1 MQSFFRNLVRMFLTG
16 VATLLPLIV
25 TVFVVTWVV
34 KLADAYIGPS
44 SSFGM
49 FIVTVVGESKKYI
62 GYLAGYLVVII
73 FTIVLGFLV
82 TRATISRI
90 HSAVDRMF
98 ARIPLVGKIYA
109 GVGQVVELLGK
120 KNQNG
125 LERFGG
131 VGYVRMGNV
140 KILGLLTST
149 EHYVLEGGKEH
160 VLVFV
165 PNAPIP
171 ATGFT
176 VLAPV
181 EDFEPLNIPVEDLA
195 KLLMSLG
202 SLGPQVLNKPSD
214 LIAYRMKADESEAT
228 R

>member
-1 MQSFFRNLVRMFLTG
+1 MQSFFRNILRMFLTG

-44 SSFGM
+44 SSFGL
-49 FIVTVVGESKKYI
+49 FIVTIVGESKKYV

-73 FTIVLGFLV
+73 FTILLGFLV
-82 TRATISRI
+82 TRATVAKI
-90 HSAVDRMF
+90 HGAVDRMF

-149 EHYVLEGGKEH
+149 EHYVLEGGREH
-160 VLVFV
+160 VLLFI

-181 EDFEPLNIPVEDLA
+181 EDFEPLNVPVEDLA

-202 SLGPQVLNKPSD
+202 SLGPQVLNKPSG
-214 LIAYRMKADESEAT
+214 LVVYRMKADESEAT

>member
-1 MQSFFRNLVRMFLTG
+1 MQWLFSHFVRLFLTG

-44 SSFGM
+44 SSFGV
-49 FIVTVVGESKKYI
+49 FIVTIVGESKKYV
-62 GYLAGYLVVII
+62 GYLAGYLVVIV
-73 FTIVLGFLV
+73 FTTILGFLV
-82 TRATISRI
+82 TRATVGRVQR
-90 HSAVDRMF
+90 AVDRMF
-98 ARIPLVGKIYA
+98 ARIPLIGKIYA

-120 KNQNG
+120 KSQNG

-140 KILGLLTST
+140 KILGLLTSG
-149 EHYVLEGGKEH
+149 ERYVLEGGKEH
-160 VLVFV
+160 VLLFV

-181 EDFEPLNIPVEDLA
+181 EDFEPLNLPVEDLA

-202 SLGPQVLNKPSD
+202 SLGPQVLKKPSD
-214 LIAYRMKADESEAT
+214 AIVYRMKANESQAT